1 MRLPRRGRSIN
12 ILHGC
17 IVAACSL
24 ACLLSAGGRSRAA
37 AAERTVLLVAAFDSY
52 GDLKKQ
58 LGWLGNQIDN
68 PGLAGMLESVLLLAT
83 QGRGLSGL
91 DVKRPLGAV
100 VTSDGTDIALHGF
113 VPVKDLDKL
122 LASLQ
127 SVTGPVETDGTTRR
141 ITLPSGLLLEI
152 TERDGWAVIAPVG
165 MPGGAADP
173 GPALA
178 AVAKDY
184 TLGVEVFPGRMSA
197 AVRKQLESALEQASA
212 ASAAQ
217 GQPVD
222 TDALKAGL
230 AGLRQTESLSLGLSI
245 DAESNTVFVENRSVA
260 LAGSVSATAFAA
272 AGNGTL
278 TVATPAAANG
288 KSPAIRGYV
297 AQSVSEATQAQV
309 MEALDQSL
317 PKESADPLTRTIA
330 SLLRELL
337 SATLKSGGI
346 DAAVAVD
353 TTTSSEQAP
362 LPAITAGVRVKDGAA
377 LEQRVKKMFGPQA
390 GLPAGV
396 SVKFDS
402 GKAGPANLHTIAVE
416 LGDSPVAKQ
425 LGKSLDLTL
434 AVADEYAF
442 VLVGGDLQ
450 QRITAALAASGRAD
464 PEAKPIANVQVAL
477 NHVLGYAADRGA
489 GPQILAAA
497 ERADTAD
504 SSLLQLF
511 VRPIDRGLV
520 TRLSA
525 DAGVLKAV
533 ATLSGAPA
541 APAGPAGVPLPQLP
555 PGFPIPGSVPLPR

>member
-1 MRLPRRGRSIN
+1 MQDMTKHRLPY
-12 ILHGC
+12 L
-17 IVAACSL
+17 
-24 ACLLSAGGRSRAA
+24 
-37 AAERTVLLVAAFDSY
+37 
-52 GDLKKQ
+52 
-58 LGWLGNQIDN
+58 
-68 PGLAGMLESVLLLAT
+68 
-83 QGRGLSGL
+83 
-91 DVKRPLGAV
+91 
-100 VTSDGTDIALHGF
+100 
-113 VPVKDLDKL
+113 
-122 LASLQ
+122 
-127 SVTGPVETDGTTRR
+127 
-141 ITLPSGLLLEI
+141 
-152 TERDGWAVIAPVG
+152 
-165 MPGGAADP
+165 
-173 GPALA
+173 
-178 AVAKDY
+178 
-184 TLGVEVFPGRMSA
+184 
-197 AVRKQLESALEQASA
+197 
-212 ASAAQ
+212 
-217 GQPVD
+217 
-222 TDALKAGL
+222 
-230 AGLRQTESLSLGLSI
+230 
-245 DAESNTVFVENRSVA
+245 NRSVNRVGA
-260 LAGSVSATAFAA
+260 VYWYVRRRHGARIPIPGEYGSKEFLDAYHDAVAGIATVRPETRASKGTLLWLVNAWKLSSDWAQTSPATRKLRDNILARVLEDNGGCAVEDIDAA
-272 AGNGTL
+272 AIRAGRERRQ
-278 TVATPAAANG
+278 ATPAAANG

-477 NHVLGYAADRGA
+477 NRVLGYAADRGA
-489 GPQILAAA
+489 GPQVLAAA